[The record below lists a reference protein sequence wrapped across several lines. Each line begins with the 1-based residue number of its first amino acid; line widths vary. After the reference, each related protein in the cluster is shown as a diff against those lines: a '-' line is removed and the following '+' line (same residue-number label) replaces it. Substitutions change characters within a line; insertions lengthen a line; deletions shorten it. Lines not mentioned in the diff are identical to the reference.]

1 MSIINRRQSVYLCKF
16 KIGDGKKCKHKNYSK
31 KKQHPIHTV
40 LMYIYLSYIM
50 WLECKFRQ

>member
-40 LMYIYLSYIM
+40 LMYRINHIY
-50 WLECKFRQ
+50 